1 MRVLAAALLLA
12 GCASSAPELKIA
24 DVLADPSRYQEQTI
38 ELTGEVTD
46 AFGLFSIG
54 VYTIQDDSGAI
65 RVMTSRGLPAKG
77 VKLTVRGTVSSG
89 VTIGAE
95 HYGVALNEEERNYL
109 EP

>member
-1 MRVLAAALLLA
+1 VRFLAAALLLA
-12 GCASSAPELKIA
+12 GCAAPTPELKIA
-24 DVLADPSRYQEQTI
+24 DVLADPSRYEEQTI
-38 ELTGEVTD
+38 ELTGEVRD
-46 AFGLFSIG
+46 AFGLFSVG
-54 VYTIQDDSGAI
+54 VYTLQDASGSI

-95 HYGVALNEEERNYL
+95 HYGVAVNEEERSYI